1 MNQPNAQTCKNLGS
15 CLRGNG
21 EKHMKLVDGY
31 ESAAVQNTLS
41 VAGMRFHFIGAGGV
55 GMSGL
60 AQLLIK
66 NKAIV
71 AGSDQTPSDIIDGL
85 HQMGADIRIGHRAKN
100 LRPETDAVVIS
111 AAIKEDNP
119 ELKLARERGYKVY
132 KYAEALGELMNRYE
146 GIAVSGTHGKST
158 TSGWLV
164 YLLKEAGLEPNF
176 IIGARISQLG
186 SSSGVADSKY
196 FVAEA
201 CEYDRSFLNLKPKI
215 ACILNI
221 EQDHL
226 DYYKNEDEIVK
237 TFGEFAHG
245 VKPNGVVIANGKDAN
260 VAKIIRQTASK
271 LRYETFG
278 LDENCNFF
286 AENIALNEGLYSF
299 DIYHNG
305 TLLGG
310 TRISVPG
317 MHNILNAL
325 AVVAMAV
332 NAGLEPGQII
342 ELLPGFTGIE
352 RRLMFKGRY
361 REITVLDDYAHHP
374 TEIRASLQAIRQRY
388 RPRRIWCVFQPHQY
402 SRTRFLLDDFSE
414 SFKLADVTI
423 VPEIYFVRD
432 SATAKKDINA
442 QILVARMRANG
453 TEALFIDN
461 FGAICD
467 YLESNVTAGDVV
479 VSMGAGDIWKVT
491 DESIQRL
498 RRNS

>member
-1 MNQPNAQTCKNLGS
+1 MNQPNTPAYQDRTK
-15 CLRGNG
+15 
-21 EKHMKLVDGY
+21 
-31 ESAAVQNTLS
+31 
-41 VAGMRFHFIGAGGV
+41 VAGEYETAALHDKLCVARMRFHFIGAGGI

-71 AGSDQTPSDIIDGL
+71 AGSDQTLSDVIYGL
-85 HQMGADIRIGHRAKN
+85 RQMGADIKIGHRARN
-100 LRPETDAVVIS
+100 LGLGTNAVIIS
-111 AAIKEDNP
+111 AAIKENNP

-132 KYAEALGELMNRYE
+132 KYAQMLGELMGCYE

-158 TSGWLV
+158 TCGWLIYV
-164 YLLKEAGLEPNF
+164 LKQAGLEPNF
-176 IIGARISQLG
+176 IIGARVSQLG
-186 SSSGVADSKY
+186 SSSGAADSKY

-226 DYYKNEDEIVK
+226 DYYKNEDEIVEA
-237 TFGEFAHG
+237 FGEFAHG
-245 VKPNGVVIANGKDAN
+245 VKPQGVVIANGQDAN
-260 VAKIIRQTASK
+260 VAKIIRQPTSG
-271 LRYETFG
+271 LHCETFG
-278 LDENCNFF
+278 LDKNCNFY
-286 AENIALNEGLYSF
+286 AKNIVLNEGLYAF
-299 DIYHNG
+299 DVYHNG
-305 TLLGG
+305 KLLGA
-310 TRISVPG
+310 TRISLPG
-317 MHNILNAL
+317 RHNILNAL

-332 NAGLEPGQII
+332 NAGLETGQIL

-352 RRLMFKGRY
+352 RRLMFKGQFG
-361 REITVLDDYAHHP
+361 EITVLDDYAHHP
-374 TEIRASLQAIRQRY
+374 TEIRASLLAIRQRY
-388 RPRRIWCVFQPHQY
+388 RPKRIWCIFQPHQY

-414 SFKLADVTI
+414 SFKLADITI

-432 SATAKKDINA
+432 SDSAKKEINA

-453 TEALFIDN
+453 TEALFVDG

-479 VSMGAGDIWKVT
+479 VTMGAGDIWKVA
-491 DESIQRL
+491 DEYFQRL